1 MYSETSTAVNQD
13 TKVSELATIIVSSY
27 YLLAIRSRHILEE
40 GEKNFHYGE
49 HNVQG
54 SAADQAA
61 FFKLVTLED
70 AEGDKLLLFSY
81 PIRHQFTL
89 FCDALEL

>member
-1 MYSETSTAVNQD
+1 MTSTECSSQKKFYRFFFFKRNSTA
-13 TKVSELATIIVSSY
+13 TKFITLSTNLG
-27 YLLAIRSRHILEE
+27 RR
-40 GEKNFHYGE
+40 GKNFHYGE

>member
-1 MYSETSTAVNQD
+1 MEQPKEIQTATQFWSPFPL
-13 TKVSELATIIVSSY
+13 T
-27 YLLAIRSRHILEE
+27 LEE

-61 FFKLVTLED
+61 FLKLVTLEA

-81 PIRHQFTL
+81 PIRHQFAL